1 MTDQQSMGCTSCDA
15 RSKVCGGLYSRSRE
29 WDCREMRC
37 CGQREG
43 CNIVC
48 INNPNVFANAWALLG
63 GFGVRNV
70 GRLRMPASPMPRYI
84 STIANGVYLSE
95 AITRDMKWI
104 AVPLRH
110 TIRLYKESFRPSHND
125 GASLRQKLKVGADT
139 KLIISC
145 VDKDERIEKVWRLF
159 MEEGFC
165 AYLKSLEPAGVIVP
179 NFSVF
184 ETEPPTEHAYSRK
197 RSLRVAE
204 ELSRQGVPVLPFCVG
219 SSPYD
224 IDQWADFLR
233 LHPEVYC
240 LVKEFQTGLKSNDW
254 GLSALDGIA
263 RIQERIGRP
272 VHLVAIGG
280 WRYRKEIAQRF
291 PLWTHISARP
301 FVASTKA
308 RLPER
313 IMPMDPDD
321 RARILSNHRGRVF
334 EREHARRTR
343 EVGRLAGNYLSH
355 QPPTHRVEPIII
367 SALQLT
373 ARLPPAARG
382 HLPPPA
388 NRVGSQREHDTQLA
402 LDLGE

>member
-1 MTDQQSMGCTSCDA
+1 MTYQRSMGCTGCDA
-15 RSKVCGGLYSRSRE
+15 VSKICGGLYSRSGE
-29 WDCREMRC
+29 WDCRERC
-37 CGQREG
+37 CGKPED

-48 INNPNVFANAWALLG
+48 VHNADVFAKASALVG

-70 GRLRMPASPMPRYI
+70 GRLRMPSSPMPRYI

-95 AITRDMKWI
+95 VITRDMDWV
-104 AVPLRH
+104 AVPLRR
-110 TIRLYKESFRPSHND
+110 TIRLYKESFRPSYTD
-125 GASLRQKLKVGADT
+125 GASLRQKLKIRADT

-145 VDKDERIEKVWRLF
+145 VDKDERIERVWRLF

-165 AYLKSLEPAGVIVP
+165 AYLKSLEPAGVIAP

-204 ELSRQGVPVLPFCVG
+204 ELSRHGVPVLPFCVG

-224 IDQWADFLR
+224 IDQWEDFLR
-233 LHPEVYC
+233 LHPEVCC
-240 LVKEFQTGLKSNDW
+240 LVKEFQTGLKCNDW
-254 GLSALDGIA
+254 GLPALDRIA
-263 RIQERIGRP
+263 RIQERIDRP

-280 WRYRKEIAQRF
+280 WRYREEIAQRF
-291 PLWTHISARP
+291 TRWTHISASP

-313 IMPMDPDD
+313 IMRMGPHDKKRML
-321 RARILSNHRGRVF
+321 RSFRGRVF
-334 EREHARRTR
+334 ESEHARRTR
-343 EVGRLAGNYLSH
+343 EAGRLAGNYLPRHPS
-355 QPPTHRVEPIII
+355 THRAEPIII
-367 SALQLT
+367 STSHLT
-373 ARLPPAARG
+373 ARLPAPARG
-382 HLPPPA
+382 HLPQPA
-388 NRVGSQREHDTQLA
+388 KRVGKRELDTQLT